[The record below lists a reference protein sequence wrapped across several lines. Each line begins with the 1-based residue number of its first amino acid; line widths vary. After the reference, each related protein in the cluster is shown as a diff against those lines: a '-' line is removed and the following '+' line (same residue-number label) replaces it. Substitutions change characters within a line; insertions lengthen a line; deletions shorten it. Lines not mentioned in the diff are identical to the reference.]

1 MADFTYFMMGNG
13 PVYTIKV
20 GRTNMIVKDLVKNII
35 HGAYNLIAQI
45 TSADS
50 KIDAESIR
58 QISIKTHNSPSLPIY
73 NHLSVA
79 EMKAYKK
86 SSKKK

>member
-1 MADFTYFMMGNG
+1 MMGNG

-20 GRTNMIVKDLVKNII
+20 GRTNMVGKDLVKNIM
-35 HGAYNLIAQI
+35 HGAYSLIAHI
-45 TSADS
+45 TSSDS
-50 KIDAESIR
+50 KIIAENIR

-73 NHLSVA
+73 SHLSAA
-79 EMKAYKK
+79 EIKTYLK